1 VLTPLTVD
9 IDLSILGQPPERFW
23 EYESQIRREYEWV
36 PENVFTEKGAEIL
49 QRFLSRKSI
58 YGTAFFFDKYK
69 RQARINLEASIQ
81 KLRGV

>member
-1 VLTPLTVD
+1 VD

-36 PENVFTEKGAEIL
+36 PENVFTEKRAEIL
-49 QRFLSRKSI
+49 QQFLSRKTI
-58 YGTAFFFDKYK
+58 YGTSYFFEKYE
-69 RQARINLEASIQ
+69 RQARINLAASIQ